1 MWTLCITYDL
11 RKPGRDYS
19 DLYTYL
25 KSFSDWCHP
34 VESVLLVN
42 TDKSPKAVRD
52 EVWKYMDDND
62 GLLVFRAASP
72 GAWAG
77 LSDEISKWLKD
88 NL

>member
-1 MWTLCITYDL
+1 M
-11 RKPGRDYS
+11 
-19 DLYTYL
+19 
-25 KSFSDWCHP
+25 
-34 VESVLLVN
+34 ESVFLVK
-42 TDKSPKAVRD
+42 TDKSPKAVGD

-62 GLLVFRAASP
+62 GLLVFRAAAP